1 MEEGGNAIVM
11 KNLKEQGWSLWNCA
25 LDKKWVEWCDR
36 CREAAEIEYD
46 YLDEDPDISNQRFC
60 CISFVEP
67 ENDIIEGRV
76 NVYGISEPLVQ
87 TNYNGNDYRIIVELA
102 GVKDVNEAIKMIGET
117 PLLELPTWSMSL

>member
-46 YLDEDPDISNQRFC
+46 YLDEHNLLDVVFGTKRDEKRIQLLIEKLQKLCDKKFFNKDIK
-60 CISFVEP
+60 P
-67 ENDIIEGRV
+67 G
-76 NVYGISEPLVQ
+76 L
-87 TNYNGNDYRIIVELA
+87 
-102 GVKDVNEAIKMIGET
+102 
-117 PLLELPTWSMSL
+117 